1 MPQKNNHSSHF
12 FLFSVFRFFESGYYS
27 EKEAVTIF
35 HCQQRNFLTGNICGM
50 SIFIEKNALFN
61 RNSVLQ

>member
-1 MPQKNNHSSHF
+1 MPQKNHHSSRF
-12 FLFSVFRFFESGYYS
+12 FPLSVFRLFESGYYS

-35 HCQQRNFLTGNICGM
+35 HCQQRNFLTGNIFGM
-50 SIFIEKNALFN
+50 SIFIENNALFN